1 MLVSPKQI
9 EFIFFDA
16 GGGHRAAATALQ
28 SVIEQQGYPW
38 SAQLMNFQTV
48 LDPIDLFRKYLGIR
62 LQDVYNLILKKGWTL
77 GSPQGVQIMHWLI
90 QKHHPHQ
97 VAMLKEYWKSR
108 KPDLVVSVIPNFAK
122 ALYESLKA
130 VHPGVPL
137 VTILTDMA
145 DYPPHFWM
153 EPGQK
158 QYWICGTAKAV
169 EQAKRMGYGHEQ
181 IIPVSGM
188 IVNPKFYQPIEMD
201 RAAERSRLGLDPER
215 PTGLILFGGQGSPVM
230 ETILAKV
237 EGANLNTQ
245 YIAICGKNERLHDKL
260 GLRHW
265 KMPTFVEGFT
275 KDVPYYM
282 KLSDFFIGKPGPGS
296 ISEAMLMG
304 LPVIVES
311 NAWTLPQ
318 ERYNAEWVLENK
330 VGMVLRNFR
339 GIGGAVQELI
349 MGRNLAQYQANASKL
364 NNRAVFEIP
373 PILEQLMQR

>member
-28 SVIEQQGYPW
+28 SAIEQQGYPW

-48 LDPIDLFRKYLGIR
+48 LDPIDIFRKYFGIR

-90 QKHHPHQ
+90 QKRHPLQ
-97 VAMLKEYWKSR
+97 VAMLKEYWRSR

-153 EPGQK
+153 EPGQD

-169 EQAKRMGYGHEQ
+169 EQAKQLGYNQCQ
-181 IIPVSGM
+181 IIPVS
-188 IVNPKFYQPIEMD
+188 
-201 RAAERSRLGLDPER
+201 
-215 PTGLILFGGQGSPVM
+215 
-230 ETILAKV
+230 
-237 EGANLNTQ
+237 
-245 YIAICGKNERLHDKL
+245 
-260 GLRHW
+260 
-265 KMPTFVEGFT
+265 
-275 KDVPYYM
+275 
-282 KLSDFFIGKPGPGS
+282 
-296 ISEAMLMG
+296 
-304 LPVIVES
+304 
-311 NAWTLPQ
+311 
-318 ERYNAEWVLENK
+318 
-330 VGMVLRNFR
+330 
-339 GIGGAVQELI
+339 
-349 MGRNLAQYQANASKL
+349 
-364 NNRAVFEIP
+364 
-373 PILEQLMQR
+373 